1 MKILPSLSC
10 IVLFAGLAYSQNS
23 NSCGDL
29 LKIQSSRLP
38 NSKTVVTSAMANAA
52 RPAQGNVAAL
62 PEHCEVLGRMNERT
76 GANGQKYAI
85 SFHLRLPA
93 AWNGNFFFE
102 GGGGANGNLGNALG
116 NLQGQQRGNAL
127 ALGYAVVSQDSG
139 HDNRVN
145 NDPERNGT
153 ATFGF
158 DPQARIDFGYNSYDQ
173 VAQTA
178 KTLIQLYYGRP
189 PQRSYYVGCSEGGRE
204 AMMMSQRFPSYFDGI
219 LACDPGF
226 NLPSTAVF
234 SHSADAQAL
243 AEVGKA
249 AGIYDRFGQPFLNK
263 TFTDEDLDLASQA
276 VLSACDRLDGLE
288 DGIIDN
294 FPACTSALVV
304 AKLQAITCKGPKRT
318 TCLSAAQVTALQKMF
333 NSVKN
338 SQGQVLYSDW
348 PWDRGIGGKAGDA
361 YNQGWRVWKMGA
373 YDSPTNSAIIV
384 GLGGGAVSAIFT
396 TPPTPIPVE
405 GPGMV
410 ANILKID
417 FDRDAAKV
425 RGTSGE
431 YSQSALEFMKA
442 NSTDL
447 SAFKNRGGKLIVVHG
462 VSDPTF
468 SMNDTINWWT
478 DVNRLNNGAADQF
491 VRLFA
496 VPGMNHCAGGPAT
509 DQFDAFT
516 ALVNWVEKA
525 MAPDRI
531 AATAGNATPWPGRTR
546 PLCPFPKQSRYKG
559 TGSIED
565 ATNFVCVAP

>member
-1 MKILPSLSC
+1 MKILLSLSC
-10 IVLFAGLAYSQNS
+10 IVLFAGIAYSQNS

-38 NSKTVVTSAMANAA
+38 NSKTVLTSAMANAA
-52 RPAQGNVAAL
+52 RPAQGNVAAM
-62 PEHCEVLGRMNERT
+62 PEHCEVLGKINERT

-85 SFHLRLPA
+85 NFHLRLPA

-116 NLQGQQRGNAL
+116 SLQGQQRGNAL

-158 DPQARIDFGYNSYDQ
+158 DAQARIDFGYNSYDQ
-173 VAQTA
+173 VAQAA
-178 KTLIQLYYGRP
+178 KALIQLYYGRP

-243 AEVGKA
+243 AEVAKA

-263 TFTDEDLDLASQA
+263 TFTDEDLDLVSQA
-276 VLSACDRLDGLE
+276 VISACDRLDGLE

-294 FPACTSALVV
+294 FPACTSALVL
-304 AKLQAITCKGPKRT
+304 ARLQAVVCKGPKRT
-318 TCLSAAQVTALQKMF
+318 TCLSAAQVSALPKMF
-333 NSVKN
+333 NSVK
-338 SQGQVLYSDW
+338 SAKGDVLYSDW
-348 PWDRGIGGKAGDA
+348 PWDRGIGGKAGDG
-361 YNQGWRVWKMGA
+361 YNQGWRIWKMGA

-384 GLGGGAVSAIFT
+384 GLGGGAVSAVFT
-396 TPPTPIPVE
+396 TPPTPIPVA

-410 ANILKID
+410 ANILSID
-417 FDRDAAKV
+417 FDRDGAKV
-425 RGTSGE
+425 IGRSGD

-447 SAFKNRGGKLIVVHG
+447 SAFKNHGGKLIVVHG

-516 ALVNWVEKA
+516 ALVNWVEKKT
-525 MAPDRI
+525 APDRI

-565 ATNFVCVAP
+565 ANNFVCVAP